1 MMTDV
6 LALKEN
12 SLSVSCVNL
21 SCGYY
26 NPHSDEEITVKKD
39 LQKCLSFVEHVIEG
53 CTDVYPHTRATEY
66 VYRYEDEDEIHDILA
81 CDPALTPQDL
91 YDMYSTN
98 FPHFS
103 LEDYERIYGEHRQLW
118 PEYGE
123 NKD

>member
-53 CTDVYPHTRATEY
+53 CTDVYPHTRATNTY
-66 VYRYEDEDEIHDILA
+66 
-81 CDPALTPQDL
+81 PATRTRMRFTTYLPATLP
-91 YDMYSTN
+91 
-98 FPHFS
+98 
-103 LEDYERIYGEHRQLW
+103 
-118 PEYGE
+118 
-123 NKD
+123 